1 MGPRAAGR
9 PSGPSDGGAAW
20 SCDSASMVRWGGVL
34 AGRVLT
40 VMGWVVSGKVLVADF
55 NAALQALGK
64 GPMTGSL
71 IIWFVIFDFLF
82 GIFLVWFYAAIRPR
96 FGAGPRP
103 AVLAGFAIWVLYG
116 LLHTIGE
123 APMGLFPLR
132 LAVIGC
138 IVGLVEYVLAAG
150 IGPEDYTERL

>member
-1 MGPRAAGR
+1 MVDAVDRIFFFQAE
-9 PSGPSDGGAAW
+9 DGIR
-20 SCDSASMVRWGGVL
+20 D
-34 AGRVLT
+34 LT
-40 VMGWVVSGKVLVADF
+40 VNGVQTCALPIS
-55 NAALQALGK
+55 LQALGK
-64 GPMTGSL
+64 GPMTGSM

-96 FGAGPRP
+96 FGAGPRT

-138 IVGLVEYVLAAG
+138 IVALVEYVVAAV
-150 IGPEDYTERL
+150 IGAKYYTEM

>member
-1 MGPRAAGR
+1 MGKINWSRVVL
-9 PSGPSDGGAAW
+9 GGL
-20 SCDSASMVRWGGVL
+20 L
-34 AGRVLT
+34 AGLVLN
-40 VMGWVVSGKVLVADF
+40 VIDWVVYGKVLAADF

-64 GPMTGSL
+64 GPMTGSM

-82 GIFLVWFYAAIRPR
+82 GIFLVWLYAAIRPR
-96 FGAGPRP
+96 FGAGPRT

-116 LLHTIGE
+116 LLHAIGE

-138 IVGLVEYVLAAG
+138 IVGLVEYVVAAV
-150 IGPEDYTERL
+150 IGAKYYTEM